1 MDYLIHPIYKDY
13 AADQDGN
20 IYSLKNKRIKILDL
34 TEDKDK
40 YLRIHISYKDIDKIV
55 LAHRFIWEC
64 FNNEILDKNI
74 EIDHIN
80 RNKQDNRIENLRKA
94 SRTIN
99 SLNRFNNKEVEKLPG
114 DHVPI
119 NNYNS
124 HEFINI
130 YFSPSTN
137 CIYKSIDDYLFEI
150 PFKIHKTHGYNY
162 PAILVRNI
170 NNKQVHISLNKLRKN
185 LGL

>member
-1 MDYLIHPIYKDY
+1 MDYSIHPIYKDY

-34 TEDKDK
+34 TEDKEK
-40 YLRIHISYKDIDKIV
+40 YLRIHICYKNIDKMV

-64 FNNEILDKNI
+64 LNNEILDKNI

-99 SLNRFNNKEVEKLPG
+99 SLNRYNNKEVEKLPC
-114 DHVPI
+114 DYIPI
-119 NNYNS
+119 IKYNY

-150 PFKIHKTHGYNY
+150 PFKIQKNHSYNY
-162 PAILVRNI
+162 PIIYVRNI
-170 NNKQVHISLNKLRKN
+170 NNKQVPISLNTLRKN